1 MKQGEIWDL
10 YLDPVLG
17 REQGGRRPA
26 VIISGNL
33 LNKYLEVVIVCP
45 LTTNIKNYKGNLIL
59 IPDKKNG
66 LQKKSEVLTF
76 HIRSVSKG
84 RLDKKLGNL
93 SEKEIAYIKATI
105 DDILR
110 Y

>member
-10 YLDPVLG
+10 YFDPVKES
-17 REQGGRRPA
+17 EQAERRPA
-26 VIISGNL
+26 VIISGNV
-33 LNKYLEVVIVCP
+33 LNQYLPIVIVCP

-59 IPDKKNG
+59 DPNERNRLKA
-66 LQKKSEVLTF
+66 QSEVLTF
-76 HIRSVSKG
+76 HIRSVSKS
-84 RLDKKLGNL
+84 RLKKKIGSIEPHELQV
-93 SEKEIAYIKATI
+93 IKSGL